1 MGRFDVH
8 TDEIDSLMKDLSI
21 LDFSMLAPKMLE
33 EAAPIVKGNIERRS
47 AAHHDSGAME
57 GSIQPKKVA
66 RGAAGYQISIRPTG
80 KDSKGVRNM
89 EKMCYLE
96 YGTAKQAA
104 TPVMGPA
111 VAESEEPV
119 YEKMQEV
126 FDRETEKLQI

>member
-1 MGRFDVH
+1 MGKFDVH
-8 TDEIDSLMKDLSI
+8 IDEIDSLMKDLSV
-21 LDFSMLAPKMLE
+21 LDFHTLAPKMLE
-33 EAAPIVKGNIERRS
+33 EAAPIVKGNIEKRS
-47 AAHHDSGAME
+47 AAHRDSGSMA
-57 GSIQPKKVA
+57 GSIQPKKVT
-66 RGAAGYQISIRPTG
+66 RGTSEYRISIRPTG

-96 YGTAKQAA
+96 YGTEKQAA

-126 FDRETEKLQI
+126 FDWETENLQI

>member
-8 TDEIDSLMKDLSI
+8 TDAFDSLMKDLSI
-21 LDFSMLAPKMLE
+21 LDFSTLAPKMLE
-33 EAAPIVKGNIERRS
+33 EAAPILQGNIVKRS
-47 AAHHDSGAME
+47 AAHHDSGDME
-57 GSIQPKKVA
+57 GSIQPKKVT
-66 RGAAGYQISIRPTG
+66 RGASEYRISVRPTG

-96 YGTAKQAA
+96 YGTAKQDA

-119 YEKMQEV
+119 IEKMQEV

>member
-8 TDEIDSLMKDLSI
+8 TDEIDSLMKDLSV
-21 LDFSMLAPKMLE
+21 LDFHTLAPKILE
-33 EAAPIVKGNIERRS
+33 EVAPIVKGNIEKRS
-47 AAHHDSGAME
+47 AAHRDSGSMA
-57 GSIQPKKVA
+57 GSIQPKKMT
-66 RGAAGYQISIRPTG
+66 RGASGYRISIRPTG

-126 FDRETEKLQI
+126 FDREMEKLQI

>member
-1 MGRFDVH
+1 
-8 TDEIDSLMKDLSI
+8 MKDLSV
-21 LDFSMLAPKMLE
+21 LDFHTLAPKMLE
-33 EAAPIVKGNIERRS
+33 EAAPIVKGNIEKRS
-47 AAHHDSGAME
+47 AAHRDSGSMA
-57 GSIQPKKVA
+57 GSIQPKKVT
-66 RGAAGYQISIRPTG
+66 RGASEYRISIRPTG

-96 YGTAKQAA
+96 YGTEKQAA

-119 YEKMQEV
+119 YEKIQEV

>member
-1 MGRFDVH
+1 MGKFDVH
-8 TDEIDSLMKDLSI
+8 TDEIDSLMKDLSV
-21 LDFSMLAPKMLE
+21 LDFHTLAPKMLE
-33 EAAPIVKGNIERRS
+33 EAAPIVKGNIEKRS
-47 AAHHDSGAME
+47 AAHRDSGSMA
-57 GSIQPKKVA
+57 GSIQPKKVT
-66 RGAAGYQISIRPTG
+66 RGTSEYRISIRPTG

-96 YGTAKQAA
+96 YGTEKQAA